1 MRAMRRRHVSGA
13 AGVVR
18 VPTAGTVAVAMVFT
32 VVAAVAGVLAVAVK
46 VGEVV
51 AEGLA
56 GCVCD
61 MWGSVR
67 ESGVVEDG
75 SSVSL
80 AGPGSPDIRAA
91 PWLSAGVSRR
101 RERD

>member
-1 MRAMRRRHVSGA
+1 MRRRHVSGA

-46 VGEVV
+46 GGEVL

-56 GCVCD
+56 VTCVRHV
-61 MWGSVR
+61 GSVR

-75 SSVSL
+75 SSVSF
-80 AGPGSPDIRAA
+80 AEPGSPDIRAA